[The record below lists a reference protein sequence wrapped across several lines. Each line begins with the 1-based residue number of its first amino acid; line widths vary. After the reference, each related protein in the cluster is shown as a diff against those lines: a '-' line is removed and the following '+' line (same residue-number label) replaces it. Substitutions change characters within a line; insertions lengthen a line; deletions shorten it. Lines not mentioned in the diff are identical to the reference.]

1 MLSFVQNFFTPK
13 ANPIGID
20 FGSETLRMAQ
30 VRRVGG
36 DFRLIAAASADVPSH
51 VRHDPAGRVQF
62 FVEAVREMLS
72 GGGFVGRQAILSLPA
87 HAMFIQHLRLA
98 KMDDEARRKAIPW
111 EARGKL
117 PIDPSHAILRHHVAG
132 EVYQDQ
138 EPREEVVLMAA
149 SREMV
154 NQFLSAA
161 ARAKLD
167 VVGMEVE
174 PKAMLDCFAHVYR
187 RKTDQEMTNCFVD
200 IGASSTRA
208 IVARGRHILFA
219 RSIPVGG
226 DHFNRAAAQALNVPA
241 EQARMFRM
249 QAAPAAAIA
258 VQPEPTVAEPEPVE
272 PAEPEPSVDHSFALL
287 SASLPPQQKERR
299 ASGPSDPQLAIP
311 VPAAKDVSSA
321 PAAPQS
327 AQIDA
332 AVGEPL
338 SRLVQE
344 LDLCRRYYEA
354 TFPSAPIDR
363 LVFVGGEAHN
373 RRVCQRVAMEL
384 SLAAQVGDP
393 MVRMA
398 QASDLPADGDLD
410 PTKPQPSWG
419 VAFGLTMG
427 GVEATSVVPRGAKS

>member
-20 FGSETLRMAQ
+20 FGSEALRMAQ
-30 VRRVGG
+30 VRQVGN

-51 VRHDPAGRVQF
+51 VRHDPAGRMQF
-62 FVEAVREMLS
+62 FVETVRELLS
-72 GGGFVGRQAILSLPA
+72 TGGFVGRQAILALPA

-154 NQFLSAA
+154 NQLLSAA
-161 ARAKLD
+161 ARARLD
-167 VVGMEVE
+167 VVGMDVE
-174 PKAMLDCFAHVYR
+174 SKALLDCFAHVYR
-187 RKTDQEMTNCFVD
+187 RKADAEMTNCFVD
-200 IGASSTRA
+200 IGAVSTRA
-208 IVARGRHILFA
+208 VIARGNHILFA

-226 DHFNRAAAQALNVPA
+226 DHFNRAVSQALNVPA
-241 EQARMFRM
+241 EQARMMRL
-249 QAAPAAAIA
+249 QAAPAAPVEAA
-258 VQPEPTVAEPEPVE
+258 PPVSEPVE
-272 PAEPEPSVDHSFALL
+272 PAAPEPSVDNSFALL
-287 SASLPPQQKERR
+287 SASIPAPQKERR
-299 ASGPSDPQLAIP
+299 SPGPSDPQLAIP
-311 VPAAKDVSSA
+311 VPAKGE
-321 PAAPQS
+321 AAGPQS
-327 AQIDA
+327 QQIDA
-332 AVGEPL
+332 AVREPL
-338 SRLVQE
+338 ARLVQE

-363 LVFVGGEAHN
+363 LVFVGGEAHQ
-373 RRVCQRVAMEL
+373 RRVCQQVAMEL

-398 QASDLPADGDLD
+398 KACDLPADGDLD
-410 PTKPQPSWG
+410 PTKPQPSWA

-427 GVEATSVVPRGAKS
+427 AATAAAATAAPQGAKS